1 MLELLQTAMT
11 GKPSCGLCP
20 FDTWFSSPAQLM
32 AIKALGLDAIAM
44 IKRNAN
50 IHYWYKGQSLSID
63 EIFNQCKK
71 RRGRNRYLLS
81 VNV

>member
-11 GKPSCGLCP
+11 VSHHADYVL

-63 EIFNQCKK
+63 EIFNQCK
-71 RRGRNRYLLS
+71 S
-81 VNV
+81 AEAAADTCFQ